1 MDLQMLM
8 RETHAPV
15 GGVGGRRA
23 GPHRQVV
30 EQVVLPVSSLHCGIA
45 AEAFVIS

>member
-15 GGVGGRRA
+15 GGVGGRLS
-23 GPHRQVV
+23 GDTTN
-30 EQVVLPVSSLHCGIA
+30 
-45 AEAFVIS
+45 